1 LVVLWESLHPGV
13 DEFKILAM
21 PNFETFLVDEKVEK
35 CPFKLT
41 CEESKNDPVFIAS
54 TSGSTGSPP
63 IWLKHSLSYFTGLPK
78 PDHFTSYMVSI
89 YNRGD
94 FWPKLQNLRALVAM
108 KSFWSLGLNF
118 QIHMP
123 LDVGM
128 ISILPPNAPWPLTAS
143 YSA

>member
-1 LVVLWESLHPGV
+1 
-13 DEFKILAM
+13 
-21 PNFETFLVDEKVEK
+21 
-35 CPFKLT
+35 
-41 CEESKNDPVFIAS
+41 
-54 TSGSTGSPP
+54 
-63 IWLKHSLSYFTGLPK
+63 
-78 PDHFTSYMVSI
+78 
-89 YNRGD
+89 
-94 FWPKLQNLRALVAM
+94 LQNLRALVAM